1 MPSVNKR
8 IKYES
13 FPADYR
19 DGQVLR
25 AQDVNKIIDYIYEG
39 VNANKKDL
47 DQILTGRYKSFV
59 YYNVDRNVPPVSDGE
74 NGDYAFIYFNDETGT
89 EDKLV
94 LFRKNNNIWNE
105 LDEVSLLE
113 VFKRLEKIDEDIDRL
128 EGVSNTFKAPVR
140 VMTTD
145 LNTSGLIN
153 VDGINLSVGDR
164 VLILNNGTS
173 SGVYSVSAGNWN
185 KVEDINPNSIYSVD
199 LGEVNGGIIV
209 RILNSSGNY
218 EIVKNSDA
226 PRWEIIR

>member
-8 IKYES
+8 IRYES

-59 YYNVDRNVPPVSDGE
+59 YYNVDRTVPRADDGV
-74 NGDYAFIYFNDETGT
+74 NGDYAFIYFNDETES

-94 LFRKNNNIWNE
+94 LFRKNNDVWVE
-105 LDEVSLLE
+105 LYEVSLLKA
-113 VFKRLEKIDEDIDRL
+113 FQRLDFIEGELGRL
-128 EGVSNTFKAPVR
+128 GSVSSTFKMPVT
-140 VMTTD
+140 VLTTD

-153 VDGINLSVGDR
+153 VDGINLNIGDR
-164 VLILNNGTS
+164 VLILNKGNS
-173 SGVYSVSAGNWN
+173 SGVYTAGTGNWN
-185 KVEDINPNSIYSVD
+185 KVENISPGSIYSVD

-209 RILNSSGNY
+209 RVLSASGDY
-218 EIVKNSDA
+218 EIVKNSEA

>member
-13 FPADYR
+13 FPANYR

-59 YYNVDRNVPPVSDGE
+59 YYNVEETTPPVSDGV
-74 NGDYAFIYFNDETGT
+74 NGDYAFIYFNDETAS

-94 LFRKNNNIWNE
+94 LFRKSNNVWVE
-105 LDEVSLLE
+105 LYEVSLLKA
-113 VFKRLEKIDEDIDRL
+113 FQRLDYIEGELNRL
-128 EGVSNTFKAPVR
+128 DGVSSAFKQPVT
-140 VMTTD
+140 VLTTD

-153 VDGINLSVGDR
+153 VDGINLNTGDR
-164 VLILNNGTS
+164 VLVLNKTS
-173 SGVYSVSAGNWN
+173 SGVYTASTGNWN
-185 KVEDINPNSIYSVD
+185 KVEDIRPNSTYSVD

-209 RILNSSGNY
+209 RVLNTSGDY
-218 EIVKNSDA
+218 EIVKNSGA

>member
-8 IKYES
+8 IRYES

-19 DGQVLR
+19 DGQVLT
-25 AQDVNKIIDYIYEG
+25 AKDVNKIIDYIYEG

-59 YYNVDRNVPPVSDGE
+59 YYNVETNTPPADVGN
-74 NGDYAFIYFNDETGT
+74 NGDYAFIYFNDETGSA
-89 EDKLV
+89 DKLV
-94 LFRKNNNIWNE
+94 LFRKNNNTWVE
-105 LDEVSLLE
+105 LYEVSLLKA
-113 VFKRLEKIDEDIDRL
+113 FQRLDYIEGELNRL
-128 EGVSNTFKAPVR
+128 DGVSSAFKQPVT
-140 VMTTD
+140 VLTTD

-153 VDGINLSVGDR
+153 VDGINLNIGDR
-164 VLILNNGTS
+164 VLILNNGAS
-173 SGVYSVSAGNWN
+173 SGVYTAGTGNWN
-185 KVEDINPNSIYSVD
+185 KVESISPGSTYSVD

-218 EIVKNSDA
+218 EIVKNSGA

>member
-8 IKYES
+8 IKYEN

-19 DGQVLR
+19 DGQVLT
-25 AQDVNKIIDYIYEG
+25 AQDVNKIIDYIYKG

-59 YYNVDRNVPPVSDGE
+59 YYNVERTKPREEDGN
-74 NGDYAFIYFNDETGT
+74 NGDYAFVYFNDETGS

-94 LFRKNNNIWNE
+94 LFRKSNNTWVE
-105 LDEVSLLE
+105 LYEVSLLKAFQRLDFIE
-113 VFKRLEKIDEDIDRL
+113 GEFYRLSSLSNSFKP
-128 EGVSNTFKAPVR
+128 PVT
-140 VMTTD
+140 VLTTD

-153 VDGINLSVGDR
+153 VDGINLKSGDR
-164 VLILNNGTS
+164 VLILKNDTS
-173 SGVYSVSAGNWN
+173 SGVYTASTGNWD
-185 KVEDINPNSIYSVD
+185 KVEDISPNSLYSVD

-209 RILNSSGNY
+209 KITSTSGDY
-218 EIVKNSDA
+218 EIVKNSGA

>member
-47 DQILTGRYKSFV
+47 DQILTGKYKSFV
-59 YYNVDRNVPPVSDGE
+59 YYNVEETTPPADDGN
-74 NGDYAFIYFNDETGT
+74 NGDYAFIYFNDETGS

-94 LFRKNNNIWNE
+94 LFRKSNNVWVE
-105 LDEVSLLE
+105 LYEVSLLKA
-113 VFKRLEKIDEDIDRL
+113 FQRLDFI
-128 EGVSNTFKAPVR
+128 EGELGKLGSVSSTFKMPVT
-140 VMTTD
+140 VLTTD

-153 VDGINLSVGDR
+153 VDGINLNIGDR
-164 VLILNNGTS
+164 VLILNRGTS
-173 SGVYSVSAGNWN
+173 SGVYTAGTGNWN
-185 KVEDINPNSIYSVD
+185 KVEDISPGSIYSVD

-209 RILNSSGNY
+209 RVKSASGDY
-218 EIVKNSDA
+218 EIVKNSGA